1 MSVRSLFLAVP
12 VAVVAAA
19 GLAWMTSATASDGG
33 FEGAPQVAQA
43 APPAAPPPAAGGG
56 PARETHE
63 PAFSPQKACM
73 EHVARRI
80 GMRAYLKAR
89 LDLKPAQMAAWNA
102 FEKAA
107 DQVSDKAKAQCATL
121 PTEMKDQ
128 PNFADRLT
136 QRETRTRA
144 RLDAIEAVK
153 PSLLALY
160 AELTPD
166 QKEILDRPMMG
177 HHRWHGR
184 HGRG

>member
-1 MSVRSLFLAVP
+1 MSVRPFFVAVP
-12 VAVVAAA
+12 VALVAAA
-19 GLAWMTSATASDGG
+19 GLAWMTSASASDGG
-33 FEGAPQVAQA
+33 FDGAPQVAQA

-56 PARETHE
+56 PAHE
-63 PAFSPQKACM
+63 MHEHAFSPQKACL

-89 LDLKPAQMAAWNA
+89 LDLKPAQMAAWNT

-107 DQVSDKAKAQCATL
+107 DQVSDKAKASCAAL
-121 PTEMKDQ
+121 PTEMKER

-136 QRETRTRA
+136 HRETRAKA

-160 AELTPD
+160 AELTPE
-166 QKEILDRPMMG
+166 QKEILDRPTMS
-177 HHRWHGR
+177 HHRWHGH

>member
-1 MSVRSLFLAVP
+1 
-12 VAVVAAA
+12 
-19 GLAWMTSATASDGG
+19 MTSASASDGG
-33 FEGAPQVAQA
+33 FDGAPQVAQA

-56 PARETHE
+56 PAHE
-63 PAFSPQKACM
+63 MHEHAFSPQKACL

-89 LDLKPAQMAAWNA
+89 LDLKPAQMAAWNT

-107 DQVSDKAKAQCATL
+107 DQVSDKAKASCAAL
-121 PTEMKDQ
+121 PTEMKER

-136 QRETRTRA
+136 HRETRAKA

-160 AELTPD
+160 AELTPE
-166 QKEILDRPMMG
+166 QKEILDRPTMS
-177 HHRWHGR
+177 HHRWHGH